1 MFTKKK
7 ILICILVS
15 ITLPYSGVFAA
26 ECAIENG
33 PSPGIVSY
41 VAEVKKDI
49 SNITNGA
56 RANCGPK
63 KAGNGIISGTNRV
76 TEVLD
81 G

>member
-1 MFTKKK
+1 MFPKKK